1 MTKSQVLTVTLPP
14 MMVRRI
20 KTLQGLSGM
29 SEDQYRALLSGYGVE
44 SCVNLTITDARAVC
58 DCLQGMVNRLP
69 EKAQFKA
76 KTYEDL
82 AGRSADM
89 ATVKQLRM
97 LEAMWMQVTWKDNR
111 RDAITAYHDWLKN
124 RFNVG
129 TPEWI
134 ERDRVSAIKRALE
147 SMLFQARQ
155 KGVGV

>member
-1 MTKSQVLTVTLPP
+1 MTKSQVLTLPT

-29 SEDQYRALLSGYGVE
+29 SEYQYRALLSGYGVE
-44 SCVNLTITDARAVC
+44 SCVNLTTVAARAVC
-58 DCLQGMVNRLP
+58 EFLQTLVDRIP

-82 AGRSADM
+82 AGRSAEM

-97 LEAMWMQVTWKDNR
+97 LEAMWMQVTRKDNR
-111 RDAITAYHDWLKN
+111 RDAIAAYHDWLKN

-155 KGVGV
+155 KGVGVY

>member
-1 MTKSQVLTVTLPP
+1 MAEQVKVTLPP
-14 MMVRRI
+14 MLVRRI
-20 KTLQGLSGM
+20 KTLQGLSGI

-44 SCVNLTITDARAVC
+44 SCVNLTILDARAVC
-58 DCLQGMVNRLP
+58 DFLQKMVDRIP

-76 KTYEDL
+76 KTYADL
-82 AGRSADM
+82 AGRSGTM

-111 RDAITAYHDWLKN
+111 RDAIAAYHDWLKN

-147 SMLFQARQ
+147 EMLFQARQ